1 MPIFTKPLL
10 RYSPPS
16 GRRLVKGFSLVEIM
30 VGVAIIGVVMAV
42 ALPSFSEWIRNVRIR
57 SAAEAVLA
65 GVQVARTEAIRRNTP
80 VVFTLLPAADVTLLW
95 RVGCVNVTAT
105 CPASIHSRPLSE
117 GGATAVSFDAGADT
131 LLCFESFGRIPISP
145 PLPLP
150 PGCPPG
156 AAAAWNVE
164 SSDSYSGERPL
175 RILVDVG
182 GASRVC
188 DPYLSAS
195 VLGSCP

>member
-1 MPIFTKPLL
+1 MFLFAKLLL
-10 RYSPPS
+10 RCSS
-16 GRRLVKGFSLVEIM
+16 LNGRRLAKGFSLVEIM
-30 VGVAIIGVVMAV
+30 VGVAIIGLVTAV

-80 VVFTLLPAADVTLLW
+80 VVFTLLPAADATLLW
-95 RVGCVNVTAT
+95 RVGCVTVTAT
-105 CPASIHSRPLSE
+105 CPASIHTRPLRE
-117 GGATAVSFDAGADT
+117 GGLLTSGGAMTVSFDAGADT
-131 LLCFESFGRIPISP
+131 QVRFDSFGRATN
-145 PLPLP
+145 LA
-150 PGCPPG
+150 G
-156 AAAAWNVE
+156 ASAWNVE
-164 SSDSYSGERPL
+164 SSDSYSGERPQ

-182 GASRVC
+182 GSSRVC

>member
-1 MPIFTKPLL
+1 MLIFTKPLL

-30 VGVAIIGVVMAV
+30 VGVAIIGVVTAT

-80 VVFTLLPAADVTLLW
+80 VVFTLLPTVDATLLW

-105 CPASIHSRPLSE
+105 CPASIHARPLRE
-117 GGATAVSFDAGADT
+117 GGAMTVSFDAGADT
-131 LLCFESFGRIPISP
+131 QVRFDSFGRATN
-145 PLPLP
+145 LA
-150 PGCPPG
+150 GV
-156 AAAAWNVE
+156 AAWNVE
-164 SSDSYSGERPL
+164 SSDSYSGERPQ

>member
-1 MPIFTKPLL
+1 MQNGK
-10 RYSPPS
+10 
-16 GRRLVKGFSLVEIM
+16 RLAKGFSLVEVLI
-30 VGVAIIGVVMAV
+30 GVAIIGVVMTI
-42 ALPSFSEWIRNVRIR
+42 ALPSFNEWIKNVRIR

-65 GVQVARTEAIRRNTP
+65 GVQTARSEAIRRNAP
-80 VVFTLLPAADVTLLW
+80 VAFTLLPTADATLLW
-95 RVGCVNVTAT
+95 RVGCVIVTAT
-105 CPASIHSRPLSE
+105 CPASIHTRPLSE

-156 AAAAWNVE
+156 AAATWNVE

>member
-1 MPIFTKPLL
+1 MQNGKCLT
-10 RYSPPS
+10 
-16 GRRLVKGFSLVEIM
+16 KGFSLVEILI
-30 VGVAIIGVVMAV
+30 GVAIIGVVMAI
-42 ALPSFSEWIRNVRIR
+42 ALPSFNEWIKNVRIR

-65 GVQVARTEAIRRNTP
+65 GVQTARSEAIRRNAP
-80 VVFTLLPAADVTLLW
+80 VAFTLLPTADATLLW

-105 CPASIHSRPLSE
+105 CPASIHARPLSE

-131 LLCFESFGRIPISP
+131 QVRFDSFGRATNLAGVS
-145 PLPLP
+145 
-150 PGCPPG
+150 
-156 AAAAWNVE
+156 AWNVE
-164 SSDSYSGERPL
+164 SSDTYSGERPL